1 MCAVVCDRQRI
12 PHDWSHPI
20 LVKNAALSVRISES
34 TKVAIDKE
42 AAREHRVRNIWAR
55 VMRTFLAILFCTI
68 AQRALAQMN
77 FDSGNFMLP
86 ACKALIEGPS
96 AGPRLN
102 VWAGQCAGVI
112 DGLKWI
118 GSPNGCLSATTSPC
132 VRSA

>member
-1 MCAVVCDRQRI
+1 M
-12 PHDWSHPI
+12 
-20 LVKNAALSVRISES
+20 
-34 TKVAIDKE
+34 
-42 AAREHRVRNIWAR
+42 R
-55 VMRTFLAILFCTI
+55 VMRIFLAILFCTI
-68 AQRALAQMN
+68 AGRAIAQMD

-86 ACKALIEGPS
+86 PCKAAIEGPS